1 MEKSVNCCAIRPP
14 DAAGA
19 LALGRQMTVEF
30 YDCDAKVLANAELMQ
45 QIFVGAAKAA
55 GATVISAGFHAFTP
69 QGVSGVVIISES
81 HFAVHAWPEYD
92 YAAVDLFTC
101 GETIDFN
108 KANEFLAAGLRS
120 DNWII
125 SSLIN
130 RGIVGNNGI
139 ERLVPVLESHDSRA
153 FQLSWQSRFDKTG
166 AQAISAAFDVYECS
180 ALENGDPEKEIG
192 RFCCD
197 LVAGLGLPGA
207 GSCIYTAVD
216 DESARFEYPLEQ
228 GMLSGFV
235 YHQRR
240 TVYVDLFL
248 NGFFDPRV
256 AAEIAVSGLG
266 GGYYRLQP
274 HVRQ

>member
-1 MEKSVNCCAIRPP
+1 MEKSESCRAVRPP
-14 DAAGA
+14 ESIGG

-30 YDCDAKVLANAELMQ
+30 YDCDAKVLADTELMQ
-45 QIFVGAAKAA
+45 QIFVDAAKAA

-101 GETIDFN
+101 GETIDFD
-108 KANEFLAAGLRS
+108 KANAFIAAGLRS
-120 DNWII
+120 DSWII

-139 ERLVPVLESHDSRA
+139 ER
-153 FQLSWQSRFDKTG
+153 QLSWQSRFDKTR
-166 AQAISAAFDVYECS
+166 AQAISAAIDVYECS
-180 ALENGDPEKEIG
+180 VLDSGAAEEEVD

-197 LVAGLGLPGA
+197 LVAELGVPGA
-207 GSCIYTAVD
+207 GCCIYTAVD

-235 YHQRR
+235 YPQRK
-240 TVYVDLFL
+240 TVYIDLFL

-256 AAEIAVSGLG
+256 AAEFAVSKLG
-266 GGYYRLQP
+266 GAYYRLQP